1 MIDFYSESLLNKLFE
16 TNVRFDTK
24 IDLDKVEKAI
34 FYAKKYHGQQKRDTG
49 EPYYMHPLEVAYMVS
64 DYSFETD
71 TIITAILHD
80 TLEDTTLTKKKI
92 AKVFGVKIAEQVFDL
107 TRIRNN
113 KKISS
118 REMIKILRQQ
128 NKKDLL
134 LIKLCDRLHNIQTV
148 FIKSD
153 EKRQKIIIE
162 TEQEFIPLARHLK
175 LSKIADKLSGY
186 CLLNT
191 YLE

>member
-1 MIDFYSESLLNKLFE
+1 
-16 TNVRFDTK
+16 
-24 IDLDKVEKAI
+24 
-34 FYAKKYHGQQKRDTG
+34 
-49 EPYYMHPLEVAYMVS
+49 
-64 DYSFETD
+64 
-71 TIITAILHD
+71 
-80 TLEDTTLTKKKI
+80 
-92 AKVFGVKIAEQVFDL
+92 
-107 TRIRNN
+107 
-113 KKISS
+113 
-118 REMIKILRQQ
+118 MIKILRQQ